1 MTHSTQPITGRD
13 DLLARFSQG
22 LSTRTLRHVAEE
34 ARLDGESLKDAVE
47 RYEIDYAWQV
57 LGSQRLQ
64 DACLAALG
72 TRLGDGQPVSD
83 AHRASVVEVL
93 QSAAA
98 AQPTDALMSFDNDV
112 PDHLATLLCAGFDRQ
127 SARVTEAA

>member
-1 MTHSTQPITGRD
+1 MTHTLPVTDRD
-13 DLLARFSQG
+13 DLIARFSQG

-34 ARLDGESLKDAVE
+34 ARLDSESLKQGVE

-64 DACLAALG
+64 EACLVALAE
-72 TRLGDGQPVSD
+72 RLASPVTDSQ
-83 AHRASVVEVL
+83 RACLVDVL
-93 QSAAA
+93 QSAAT

-112 PDHLATLLCAGFDRQ
+112 PAHLTTLLCAWFDRQ
-127 SARVTEAA
+127 SVRMTEAA

>member
-1 MTHSTQPITGRD
+1 MTHTLSVTDRD

-22 LSTRTLRHVAEE
+22 LSTRNLRHVAEE
-34 ARLDGESLKDAVE
+34 ARLDGESLKQGVE

-64 DACLAALG
+64 EASLVVLAAHLGHEVSEAQRACLV
-72 TRLGDGQPVSD
+72 D
-83 AHRASVVEVL
+83 VL
-93 QSAAA
+93 QSAAT

-112 PDHLATLLCAGFDRQ
+112 PEHLATLLCEWFDRQ
-127 SARVTEAA
+127 SVPVTEAA

>member
-1 MTHSTQPITGRD
+1 MNATHPIAGRD
-13 DLLARFSQG
+13 ELLARFMQV

-34 ARLDGESLKDAVE
+34 ARLDGESLKEAVE

-64 DACLAALG
+64 DACLVALG
-72 TRLGDGQPVSD
+72 TRLDDPVGDAQ
-83 AHRASVVEVL
+83 RACLVDVL
-93 QSAAA
+93 QSAAT

-112 PDHLATLLCAGFDRQ
+112 PEHLTTLLCAWFDQQ
-127 SARVTEAA
+127 SALATEAA